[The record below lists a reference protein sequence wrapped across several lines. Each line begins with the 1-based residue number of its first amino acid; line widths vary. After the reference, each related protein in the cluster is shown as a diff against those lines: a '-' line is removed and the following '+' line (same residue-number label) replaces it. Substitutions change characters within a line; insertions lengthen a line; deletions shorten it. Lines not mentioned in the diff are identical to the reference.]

1 LSQAKFQ
8 IYGLTIALLRPQ
20 GKQVLAGVFSD
31 VYFIKH
37 PPANLDLKTVS
48 YSGTDPVRYATI
60 GLAIDRIKSENI
72 PGSFAE
78 AGVWQGGTS
87 KIVHMLAP
95 ERKYYLF
102 DTFEGFP
109 EQNLETKEKDDQLTR
124 FKNTN
129 LDVAKQNIGD
139 LTNIEFRVGY
149 FPATAQGLEAEKFA
163 FVMLDMDLY
172 QSTKDGLEF
181 FFDRVSP
188 GEYIFLHDYNNPES
202 DWGVSRA
209 VNEFME
215 SRAEALMEIPDTWGS
230 VVIRKN
236 R

>member
-1 LSQAKFQ
+1 MN
-8 IYGLTIALLRPQ
+8 LLRQ
-20 GKQVLAGVFSD
+20 AKQVLSKIFTD
-31 VYFIKH
+31 IYFIKY
-37 PPANLDLKTVS
+37 PPDNLDIKNVI
-48 YSGTDPVRYATI
+48 YSGADPVRFATI
-60 GLAIDRIKSENI
+60 ALAIDRIKSENI
-72 PGSFAE
+72 EGDFAE
-78 AGVWQGGTS
+78 AGVWQGRTS
-87 KIVHMLAP
+87 NIIHKLAP
-95 ERKYYLF
+95 NRKYYLF

-109 EQNLETKEKDDQLTR
+109 EKNLEIKDDQSER

-129 LDVAKQNIGD
+129 LDIVKKSIGD

-149 FPATAQGLEAEKFA
+149 FPATAQGLESEKFA

-188 GEYIFLHDYNNPES
+188 GGYIFLHDYNNPES

-209 VNEFME
+209 VNEFMASKSE
-215 SRAEALMEIPDTWGS
+215 TLMEIPDTWGS